1 MSSSDED
8 TNLFSQLLVAQLRP
22 PAVFK
27 TTEHQESVARMPCHM
42 QAQENPK
49 WLVLL
54 CPLAQDPSAP
64 ACHHSSSRLLT
75 AVEWLTQQIDH
86 ILPQP
91 GMCHFSKQ
99 L

>member
-1 MSSSDED
+1 MEPILKVEDLEYVYSAGNED
-8 TNLFSQLLVAQLRP
+8 TNLFPQFLVAQLRQ

-27 TTEHQESVARMPCHM
+27 TTEHQESMARMPYHM

-64 ACHHSSSRLLT
+64 ACHHR
-75 AVEWLTQQIDH
+75 ECHQISD
-86 ILPQP
+86 
-91 GMCHFSKQ
+91 CS
-99 L
+99 